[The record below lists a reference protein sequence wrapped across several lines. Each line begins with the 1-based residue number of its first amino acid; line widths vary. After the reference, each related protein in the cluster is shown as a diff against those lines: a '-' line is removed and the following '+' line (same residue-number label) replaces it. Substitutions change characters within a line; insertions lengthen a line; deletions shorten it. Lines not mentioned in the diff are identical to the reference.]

1 MLTTPGSVWVVLI
14 FKAIEIGVSAE
25 EFILLNF
32 DVLVHETNMIARQN
46 K

>member
-1 MLTTPGSVWVVLI
+1 M

-32 DVLVHETNMIARQN
+32 DVLEHETNMIARQN